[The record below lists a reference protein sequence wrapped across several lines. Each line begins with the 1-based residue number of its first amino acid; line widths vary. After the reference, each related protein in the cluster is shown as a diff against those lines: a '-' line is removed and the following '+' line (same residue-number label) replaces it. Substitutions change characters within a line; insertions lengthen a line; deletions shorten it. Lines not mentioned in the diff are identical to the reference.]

1 MQFHHVIY
9 FEPKWVKASEQ
20 VSVVYECVC
29 VGQIEHLIV
38 SHLFFSFLCKY
49 QTFVDSLCDE
59 MWEFYLQ
66 T

>member
-29 VGQIEHLIV
+29 VWVKLSI
-38 SHLFFSFLCKY
+38 
-49 QTFVDSLCDE
+49 
-59 MWEFYLQ
+59 W
-66 T
+66 